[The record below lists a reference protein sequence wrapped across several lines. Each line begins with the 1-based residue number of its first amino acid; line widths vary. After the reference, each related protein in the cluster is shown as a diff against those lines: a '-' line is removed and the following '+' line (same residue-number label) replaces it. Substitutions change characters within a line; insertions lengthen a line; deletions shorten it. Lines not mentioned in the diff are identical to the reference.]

1 MFYPKRPEILTL
13 FCVPHLT
20 PTLQVEPWNQF
31 PFCLEDILFHSEE
44 WELLLLLPPPTFGTG
59 ALALNTWFWKSIK
72 LNRGQGGKEK
82 SLTQHGVTESW
93 CHGGIAGQMPPQE
106 LYKCPALS
114 PPCGRRTLL
123 LLLPLREALFL
134 RNRFIL
140 TLEFSYRVSRY
151 GTEGEECCFFKSS
164 VILTSQLS
172 LSGSAAPEGGGR
184 ISSGEAA
191 LHSSS
196 WMHLFI

>member
-31 PFCLEDILFHSEE
+31 LFCLEDILFHSEE

-59 ALALNTWFWKSIK
+59 ALELNTWFWKSIK

-82 SLTQHGVTESW
+82 SLTQHGVNESW

-123 LLLPLREALFL
+123 LLLPLCFWEIDLFWLWSSATESVAMGQRE
-134 RNRFIL
+134 RDV
-140 TLEFSYRVSRY
+140 VS
-151 GTEGEECCFFKSS
+151 
-164 VILTSQLS
+164 LNHLLS
-172 LSGSAAPEGGGR
+172 
-184 ISSGEAA
+184 
-191 LHSSS
+191 
-196 WMHLFI
+196 